1 VSGVLFSYKAGYEYI
16 PGEISY
22 RVEDVNNTNG
32 SIVVQL
38 NGFKGGVELFLYG
51 IGRCWWFNL

>member
-51 IGRCWWFNL
+51 IGRCC